1 MIGERPIATT
11 PATETFVSR
20 NISFFRWLSAA
31 AVVVMHATA
40 LLLAQSDIMSAPHNL
55 FEYFWWFVSSQEVG
69 HKAVVGFFVISGYL
83 VGGEAVRGVMS
94 GEPFYYRYYLKR
106 FARIYVVLVPALF
119 FTFLIDTAGGA
130 LFGKGGFYGDPM
142 FAGHFGFE
150 VFTLNLLN
158 LQNIFTQPYGSNIP
172 LWSLAVEVWYY
183 ITFPLL
189 LLPITRH
196 LSARVRLFC
205 FCIAIFVCGYFSL
218 ISYLFFWGYVM
229 WISGAAAAMA
239 GRPVMRSYWGAL
251 ALFVVILIPVRL
263 LVRGPLLEAFPSAR
277 TASDV
282 VCALAF
288 ANLLLS
294 ARFSTPRL
302 FGSLPNWRPN
312 VRNFTFSLYV
322 THLPLI
328 VFVRAGLESVA
339 PGWALQNATLG
350 NWATALSVIA
360 GAGAFAF
367 LFCGWTELRTTRFRE
382 FLARRLE
389 RLLQPFAPDV
399 GRSQAGR

>member
-11 PATETFVSR
+11 PATESFVSR

-40 LLLAQSDIMSAPHNL
+40 LLLAQSDIMSAPHNF

-83 VGGEAVRGVMS
+83 VGGEAVRGAMS
-94 GEPFYYRYYLKR
+94 GEPFFYRYYLKR

-119 FTFLIDTAGGA
+119 FTFVIDTVGGA
-130 LFGKGGFYGDPM
+130 LFGKGGFYADPM

-150 VFTLNLLN
+150 VFTLNLFN

-196 LSARVRLFC
+196 LSARVRLFW
-205 FCIAIFVCGYFSL
+205 FCVAIFVCGYFSL

-229 WISGAAAAMA
+229 WMSGAAAAMA
-239 GRPVMRSYWGAL
+239 ARPVMRSYWGAL

-263 LVRGPLLEAFPSAR
+263 LVRGPLLDAFPPAR

-302 FGSLPNWRPN
+302 FASLPDWRPD

-389 RLLQPFAPDV
+389 RLRQPFAPDV